1 MADVAKT
8 AAIPKKHPS
17 SASRTVDGQAV
28 IAISDPAL
36 VHILND
42 VGTRVWNLIDGRR
55 SFEEIVALVHGQLV
69 DSDEYEKL
77 PADLS
82 SDIEE
87 FLEDIARRGMITM
100 GEAEGAGAR

>member
-1 MADVAKT
+1 MVETSAVPRKNPQA
-8 AAIPKKHPS
+8 
-17 SASRTVDGQAV
+17 ASRTIEGQAI
-28 IAISDPAL
+28 IAISGDLAEI
-36 VHILND
+36 VMLND

-69 DSDEYEKL
+69 DSGEYEKL